1 MRGGYV
7 VILLLLHNPITVSA
21 PPVIDLSLQRH
32 PQRARFPPG
41 LTILRVHIKC
51 RQIFCCRHSSGPH
64 GRPVYPLCWFYPASS
79 QAVKFQLYQV
89 RHTSQS
95 GMDFPYSAEPIKMS
109 AHLKAGLLQK
119 TGFTKLTSLNVIYGS
134 QKVEMLHRFNC
145 RQKQKWKEKG
155 LVWFQGVIENKQNS
169 ITHQY
174 FKWATLESMTL

>member
-1 MRGGYV
+1 MCVRVSERGGYV

-21 PPVIDLSLQRH
+21 PPVIDLSLQRY

-41 LTILRVHIKC
+41 LTFLRVHIKW
-51 RQIFCCRHSSGPH
+51 QIFCCRHASGPH
-64 GRPVYPLCWFYPASS
+64 GRPVHPLCWFYPASS

-95 GMDFPYSAEPIKMS
+95 GMDFPYSAEPIKRS

-119 TGFTKLTSLNVIYGS
+119 TGFTKLTNLNVIYGS

-145 RQKQKWKEKG
+145 RQKQKWKRLS
-155 LVWFQGVIENKQNS
+155 LVS
-169 ITHQY
+169 ITRWKQTKLHHASV
-174 FKWATLESMTL
+174 F